1 MSGVLLSPDMPAVRI
16 DLDAWCHD
24 CKHWHKLSRNPHQF
38 AQEVWDWEA
47 KHRGH
52 TFEFLTPK
60 RVIPRGFDDRVY
72 EQAGQAP
79 WWLEYKEN
87 ADLKI
92 AYAASAAMTMTLASL
107 GPSSTLLAGRNS
119 TAINN
124 TSNKY
129 IDYRVSV
136 KTRVNATVTANG
148 EIRVYA
154 YCSLDDTPNYP
165 VAASAST
172 LATGTDAA
180 LTFDAEHLASSTV
193 FLGATVN
200 NATAS
205 ADYSPRC
212 VTIAQAF
219 GFAPLYWALWLTHST
234 HASNALDSTGGNHVV
249 SQTAVYFTAV

>member
-1 MSGVLLSPDMPAVRI
+1 MSGALLSPDMPSVRI

-24 CKHWHKLSRNPHQF
+24 CRHWHRLSRNPHQF

-60 RVIPRGFDDRVY
+60 RVIPRHFDDHVY
-72 EQAGQAP
+72 EQAGIAP

-107 GPSSTLLAGRNS
+107 APSSTLLVGRNS
-119 TAINN
+119 TAIVN
-124 TSNKY
+124 TTNKY
-129 IDYRVSV
+129 IDWRASV

-154 YCSLDDTPNYP
+154 YCSLDDVPAYP
-165 VAASAST
+165 IATGTTA
-172 LATGTDAA
+172 ATGTDAG
-180 LTFDAEHLASSTV
+180 LTFTAEHLASSTV

-200 NATAS
+200 NATGGS
-205 ADYSPRC
+205 DYTPRC

-219 GFAPLYWALWLTHST
+219 GHAPTHWALWLTHST
-234 HASNALDSTGGNHVV
+234 HATNALDATAGNHAV
-249 SQTAVYFTAV
+249 SQTGVYFTSV